1 MVMDVCLVALMLWP
15 TEAGILLTYFL
26 LNFFLYR
33 VKLTRLRLFKLW
45 VDYIG
50 LGLDPGANGQSLER
64 IRREFGYVSLFNG

>member
-1 MVMDVCLVALMLWP
+1 MVMDVCLVALMLGP
-15 TEAGILLTYFL
+15 TKTGILLPYFL
-26 LNFFLYR
+26 LNFLLNG
-33 VKLTRLRLFKLW
+33 VELTRLCLFKLW